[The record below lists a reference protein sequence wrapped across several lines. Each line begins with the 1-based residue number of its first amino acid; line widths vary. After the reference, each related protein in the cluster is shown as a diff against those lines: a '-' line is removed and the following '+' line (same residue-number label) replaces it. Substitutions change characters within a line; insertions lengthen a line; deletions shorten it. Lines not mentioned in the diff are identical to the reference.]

1 MPLLAVKPIG
11 GQIGDGDGIGVA
23 VFFGFFFF
31 IGFLVG
37 FLLGFLVGFLVVEAV
52 GLVEEVFDAEGAVD
66 ALLLGFGVGVAALAG
81 AVRNEVMITKAI
93 NDLIF
98 ILCSI

>member
-31 IGFLVG
+31 TG

-52 GLVEEVFDAEGAVD
+52 GLLADVFDAEGAVD
-66 ALLLGFGVGVAALAG
+66 ALLLGFGVGVAALVG
-81 AVRNEVMITKAI
+81 AVRNEVMITKAVT
-93 NDLIF
+93 DLIL
-98 ILCSI
+98 IPCSI

>member
-31 IGFLVG
+31 IGFLLG
-37 FLLGFLVGFLVVEAV
+37 FLLGFLEVEAV
-52 GLVEEVFDAEGAVD
+52 GLVVEVFDAEDAVD
-66 ALLLGFGVGVAALAG
+66 TLLLGFGVGVAALAG
-81 AVRNEVMITKAI
+81 AVRNEIITKKAI
-93 NDLIF
+93 TDLIL
-98 ILCSI
+98 IPCSI

>member
-1 MPLLAVKPIG
+1 MPLFEVNLTG
-11 GQIGDGDGIGVA
+11 GQTGDGDGIGVA
-23 VFFGFFFF
+23 VFFTFF
-31 IGFLVG
+31 LTG
-37 FLLGFLVGFLVVEAV
+37 FLLGFLLGFLEVEAV
-52 GLVEEVFDAEGAVD
+52 GLVEEVFDAEGAED
-66 ALLLGFGVGVAALAG
+66 ALLLGFGVGVAEWVG

>member
-31 IGFLVG
+31 TGFLVG
-37 FLLGFLVGFLVVEAV
+37 FLLGFL
-52 GLVEEVFDAEGAVD
+52 LVETLGVLVEFFDAEGAVD
-66 ALLLGFGVGVAALAG
+66 ALLLGFGVGVAALTG
-81 AVRNEVMITKAI
+81 VVRNEVITKKAI
-93 NDLIF
+93 TDLIL

>member
-1 MPLLAVKPIG
+1 MKPIG

-31 IGFLVG
+31 TGFLLG

-52 GLVEEVFDAEGAVD
+52 GLLVDVFDAEGAVD
-66 ALLLGFGVGVAALAG
+66 ALLLGFGVGVAALVG
-81 AVRNEVMITKAI
+81 AVRKIQLKIKEPSSSATTGSSS
-93 NDLIF
+93 L
-98 ILCSI
+98 SIE

>member
-1 MPLLAVKPIG
+1 M
-11 GQIGDGDGIGVA
+11 
-23 VFFGFFFF
+23 
-31 IGFLVG
+31 
-37 FLLGFLVGFLVVEAV
+37 
-52 GLVEEVFDAEGAVD
+52 EEVFDAEGAVD

-98 ILCSI
+98 IPCSI

>member
-31 IGFLVG
+31 TG
-37 FLLGFLVGFLVVEAV
+37 FLLGFLLGCLVVEAF

-66 ALLLGFGVGVAALAG
+66 ALPLGFGVGVAALVG
-81 AVRNEVMITKAI
+81 EVRNEVMIRKAI
-93 NDLIF
+93 ADLIF

>member
-31 IGFLVG
+31 TG
-37 FLLGFLVGFLVVEAV
+37 FLLGFLVGFL
-52 GLVEEVFDAEGAVD
+52 LVETLGVPADVFDAEGAVE
-66 ALLLGFGVGVAALAG
+66 ALALGFGVGVAALVG
-81 AVRNEVMITKAI
+81 AVRNEVITKKAI
-93 NDLIF
+93 TDLIF
-98 ILCSI
+98 IPCSI

>member
-1 MPLLAVKPIG
+1 VKPIG

-31 IGFLVG
+31 TG

-52 GLVEEVFDAEGAVD
+52 GLLAVVFDAEGAVD
-66 ALLLGFGVGVAALAG
+66 ALLLGFGVGVAALVG

-93 NDLIF
+93 KDLIF